1 MDFSSISYPES
12 KKDGDSERPLAISER
27 VPVLLPRNLD
37 DIGRYPVVV
46 QAKPGLL
53 VPIAG
58 LVLALFILS
67 AEERLAD
74 RLVVADWHLP
84 QTNLSDFLV
93 ERQIGLSK
101 LKILAEVYNLD
112 LAQISAS
119 TKEFTTTT
127 INGIK
132 DNLVNSKSG
141 LEKIALEI
149 KNNWQN
155 FNPAGDLSA
164 KWAQLTSKID
174 YYYDQA
180 NQIKNGVTFVLDEVE
195 IQTAAVGVGS
205 LLDKNNVNFVT
216 QTMATIRDT
225 RLAFK
230 TIEAKINEKISV
242 SSMFLAETLATTYNL
257 SETGV
262 INIKLA
268 SAKTLVGLQIAKT
281 GLASLAT
288 LADTNT
294 GEVAKL
300 ITVAD
305 RQLMASAEYSAFGLQ
320 AAAISTRDALKA
332 VWYGVPTAI
341 INRLIEIKISAVDT
355 LVITLD
361 NWRHFLF
368 GAWNSEIETEVNL
381 SPAELREQ
389 IRQDVINELEGQMKE
404 TFNQLRAGNPAVI
417 KQPSAGE
424 NGVVIVPANA
434 NNSSADV
441 KSRLQNMFSD
451 PVSVSFDA
459 DGQSGVVTPEFRSRT
474 GENYIFLL
482 TPIKK

>member
-149 KNNWQN
+149 KN
-155 FNPAGDLSA
+155 L
-164 KWAQLTSKID
+164 
-174 YYYDQA
+174 
-180 NQIKNGVTFVLDEVE
+180 
-195 IQTAAVGVGS
+195 
-205 LLDKNNVNFVT
+205 
-216 QTMATIRDT
+216 
-225 RLAFK
+225 
-230 TIEAKINEKISV
+230 
-242 SSMFLAETLATTYNL
+242 
-257 SETGV
+257 
-262 INIKLA
+262 
-268 SAKTLVGLQIAKT
+268 
-281 GLASLAT
+281 
-288 LADTNT
+288 
-294 GEVAKL
+294 
-300 ITVAD
+300 
-305 RQLMASAEYSAFGLQ
+305 
-320 AAAISTRDALKA
+320 
-332 VWYGVPTAI
+332 
-341 INRLIEIKISAVDT
+341 
-355 LVITLD
+355 
-361 NWRHFLF
+361 
-368 GAWNSEIETEVNL
+368 
-381 SPAELREQ
+381 
-389 IRQDVINELEGQMKE
+389 
-404 TFNQLRAGNPAVI
+404 
-417 KQPSAGE
+417 
-424 NGVVIVPANA
+424 
-434 NNSSADV
+434 
-441 KSRLQNMFSD
+441 
-451 PVSVSFDA
+451 
-459 DGQSGVVTPEFRSRT
+459 
-474 GENYIFLL
+474 
-482 TPIKK
+482 